1 MKIKSF
7 MKMGDDMMTRIPHQ
21 FTNLFSYW
29 LYCDGYRP
37 QLKKDALVMRRGDSV
52 LKIFC
57 HKAKAQ
63 QDYLMNEAC
72 QRKFRQFCR
81 CYLNEAAGFLTRLE
95 REANV
100 EVSRAKN
107 FNYLMVA

>member
-1 MKIKSF
+1 
-7 MKMGDDMMTRIPHQ
+7 
-21 FTNLFSYW
+21 
-29 LYCDGYRP
+29 
-37 QLKKDALVMRRGDSV
+37 
-52 LKIFC
+52 
-57 HKAKAQ
+57 
-63 QDYLMNEAC
+63 MNEAC

-81 CYLNEAAGFLTRLE
+81 CYLNEAAGFLSRLE